1 MVNKNQLSLLKGDWC
16 CLWLSLSVLQKL
28 GNLSL
33 EQELNYSHLPNG
45 TRQIKSDLWTC
56 MSEFVL
62 QPERWSGLISLNI
75 YSRSTSENP
84 VLYCKWIK
92 WGIITLNLLTMSFV
106 IAWKHKKSQ
115 HVEARSCNARSSGK
129 SAGKHTDQ
137 QFHKVKAFP
146 VSQCAGT
153 QTHAWKQGSE
163 AAGWSARGMFYGNK
177 PWGHRFK
184 TKYHLY

>member
-1 MVNKNQLSLLKGDWC
+1 MLSQWSRAK
-16 CLWLSLSVLQKL
+16 
-28 GNLSL
+28 
-33 EQELNYSHLPNG
+33 
-45 TRQIKSDLWTC
+45 KSDLWTC

-62 QPERWSGLISLNI
+62 QPERWSGLISLKI
-75 YSRSTSENP
+75 YLRKTRC
-84 VLYCKWIK
+84 YICKWIK

-106 IAWKHKKSQ
+106 IACKHKKSQ
-115 HVEARSCNARSSGK
+115 HVEARSCNARSSRK

-163 AAGWSARGMFYGNK
+163 VAGWSVRGMFYGNE
-177 PWGHRFK
+177 PWGYRFK
-184 TKYHLY
+184 TKYRLY